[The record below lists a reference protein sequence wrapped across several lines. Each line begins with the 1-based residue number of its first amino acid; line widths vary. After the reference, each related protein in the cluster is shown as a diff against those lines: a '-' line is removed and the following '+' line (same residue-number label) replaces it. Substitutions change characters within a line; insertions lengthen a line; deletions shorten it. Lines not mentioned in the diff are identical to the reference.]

1 MNELPPLREV
11 IEKSGLQP
19 DKKLGQNFL
28 LDQNITDKIVR
39 HGNNLTDQTVIEIGP
54 GPGGLTRSILQSGIK
69 KLYAIEY
76 DPRAVKA
83 LQPLID
89 HSDGRLEVIHAD
101 ALQMDITTMTDGASF
116 HIYGNL
122 PYNIATPLLL
132 GWLEKI
138 TNNVPISSMVL
149 MFQKEVADRILAVPS
164 TKTYG
169 RLSVMSQWI
178 CECSRLFDLPPT
190 VFTPPPKIDSSVVHF
205 KPKASSTDDQ
215 NTPTFKHTEK
225 LIKAAFAQR
234 RKMLRSTL
242 KNYAAYFE
250 AAEIDPQARA
260 EQISVENFIKLAELS
275 S

>member
-1 MNELPPLREV
+1 MTALPPLREV
-11 IEKSGLQP
+11 IEKAGLQP

-39 HGNNLTDQTVIEIGP
+39 HGNDLADQTVIEIGP
-54 GPGGLTRSILQSGIK
+54 GPGGLTRSILQSGVK

-76 DPRAVKA
+76 DPRAIEA
-83 LQPLID
+83 LQPLIEY
-89 HSDGRLEVIHAD
+89 SEGRLEVIHAD
-101 ALQMDITTMTDGASF
+101 ALQTDIASITAGEPF

-132 GWLEKI
+132 GWLEQI
-138 TNNVPISSMVL
+138 TNNMPILSMVL

-178 CECSRLFDLPPT
+178 CDCSRLFDLPPS
-190 VFTPPPKIDSSVVHF
+190 VFTPPPKIESSVVHF
-205 KPKASSTDDQ
+205 KPKAHNGNDAAIPS
-215 NTPTFKHTEK
+215 FKHTEK

-242 KNYAAYFE
+242 KSYAMHFDDAG
-250 AAEIDPQARA
+250 IDPQARA
-260 EQISVENFIKLAELS
+260 EQLSIENFIKLAELS